1 MASEILKS
9 ERRRKSRR
17 GSKKTDQ
24 KVPTHDSNGRP
35 RKPKSTFREW
45 VDALVFAVVVM
56 LIVRTLIFDLFRIPT
71 PSMEK
76 NLLVGDYLF
85 VSKLHYGTRTPLTL
99 GIPFTQIYLP
109 GVRLPHTRLP
119 GFSSVKRGDAIV
131 FNWPDDREHPVDRK
145 THYIKRV
152 IGLPGE
158 SIGLVNKVVQINGE
172 PLPLASG
179 MQQWWNVHKTDPR
192 VRLSSSAL
200 SELGVDIATQV
211 RNSPDPMVV
220 QVVATPRAIEQIE
233 SWPWVERVEPLIA
246 QANPEFGQ
254 RLYPQGSS
262 FTTDNYGPLVIP
274 AKGVTVELSDE
285 NWPYLEP
292 VLRRYEGKTTG
303 RDDVGGFLIDGAP
316 SSSFTPTQDYYFV
329 MGDYRDNS
337 EDSRFWGFVPMSHIV
352 GKAVM
357 VYFSWD
363 GESHLPRFRRVFT
376 LIDEKYHDRR

>member
-9 ERRRKSRR
+9 QRRRKSRR
-17 GSKKTDQ
+17 ASKKDAEPGQ
-24 KVPTHDSNGRP
+24 AHESNGRA
-35 RKPKSTFREW
+35 RKKKSTFREW

-85 VSKLHYGTRTPLTL
+85 VSKLHYGTRTPMTL
-99 GIPFTQIYLP
+99 GIPFTQIYVP
-109 GVRLPHTRLP
+109 GVRLPNTRFP

-158 SIGLVNKVVQINGE
+158 SVSVVDKIVHIDGE

-179 MQQWWNVHKTDPR
+179 MQQWWNVYKTDPR
-192 VRLSSSAL
+192 IRLSASAL
-200 SELGVDIATQV
+200 SELGVDVATQV
-211 RNSPDPMVV
+211 RNSPDPLVV
-220 QVVATPRAIEQIE
+220 QVVATPAAIKQIE
-233 SWPWVERVEPLIA
+233 SWPWVEKTEPLIA
-246 QANPEFGQ
+246 QPNPEFGE
-254 RLYPQGSS
+254 RLYPKGSS
-262 FTTDNYGPLVIP
+262 YTTDNYGPLVIP
-274 AKGVTVELSDE
+274 SKGLKMELTEE

-292 VLRRYEGKTTG
+292 VLRRYEGKDTG
-303 RDDVGGFLIDGAP
+303 RDEAGTFLIDGEI
-316 SSSFTPTQDYYFV
+316 STSFTPTQDYFFV

-357 VYFSWD
+357 VYFSWNGD
-363 GESHLPRFRRVFT
+363 SHLPRFRRIFT
-376 LIDEKYHDRR
+376 TIDEKYH